1 MSQTA
6 KKSKHIYVIA
16 GPNGSGKTTFAR
28 EFLPNY
34 VKCETF
40 INADL
45 IARGLSPFSP
55 TAAALRAG
63 RILLEQI
70 DIYANKGI
78 DFAFETT
85 LSGVTYLSRF
95 RELKKRGYA
104 IHMFFLWIPDV
115 NLSLAR
121 VAYRVQMGGH
131 DIPEKDVRRR
141 FHRGLEN
148 FFHHYESV
156 LDSWFL
162 LDGSEKTP
170 KEIANK
176 EAGKVHIR
184 DERLYGKIQT
194 IAGIKK

>member
-1 MSQTA
+1 M
-6 KKSKHIYVIA
+6 KKLKHIYVIA

-55 TAAALRAG
+55 TASALRAG

-70 DIYANKGI
+70 DRCAARGI

-85 LSGVTYLSRF
+85 LSGVTYLPRF
-95 RELKKRGYA
+95 RELKKRGYT

-115 NLSLAR
+115 KLSLER
-121 VAYRVQMGGH
+121 VARRVKMGGH

-141 FHRGLEN
+141 FYRGLQN
-148 FFHHYESV
+148 FFNHYEPV
-156 LDSWFL
+156 LNSWFL
-162 LDGSEKTP
+162 FDGSEETP
-170 KEIANK
+170 REIANK
-176 EAGKVHIR
+176 ETGKLSVHN
-184 DERLYGKIQT
+184 EGLYAKIQA
-194 IAGIKK
+194 IAGRK